1 MTKRTRYKDISAYIT
16 RDGSSIRELMHPATQ
31 GNHKQSLAEATV
43 AADAET
49 RLHRHEE
56 TEELYHI
63 TQGRGLMTLGNETL
77 EVNAGDTVCIA
88 PKTAQKIKNI
98 GSDDLKI
105 LCCCAPAYAHED
117 TVLLDQDPVFAKP
130 E

>member
-1 MTKRTRYKDISAYIT
+1 MTERTRYKDISAYIT

-31 GNHKQSLAEATV
+31 GNLNQSLAEATV
-43 AADAET
+43 APHAET
-49 RLHRHEE
+49 RLHRHEH

-77 EVNAGDTVCIA
+77 EVNVGDTVCIA
-88 PKTAQKIKNI
+88 PQTAHKIKNI
-98 GSDDLKI
+98 GTDDLKI

-117 TVLLDQDPVFAKP
+117 TVLLDDDPAIEKP